1 MVSGKYFNKGVM
13 ALDAPHIGH
22 VVRETDDKIVVFGGW
37 SERYD
42 IPISEIQ
49 TTGRNVLIGLN
60 FHDIA
65 KRYKV
70 DRDAQLPTS
79 RPINPWTFEK
89 DVDLATY
96 EGKYPNSLFNK
107 GVRTND
113 EEHIGHVMKETDD
126 KIVVFGH
133 HNYRFDVPKSK
144 IIAVGRNVILDM
156 TYPEV
161 FKYKVDIDAPLP
173 TGEAIEKLVKE
184 EEEKEKESLISSAKR

>member
-37 SERYD
+37 NERYD
-42 IPISEIQ
+42 IPVSEIQ
-49 TTGRNVLIGLN
+49 TSGRNVLIGLN

-65 KRYKV
+65 KKYKV
-70 DRDAQLPTS
+70 DREEPLPTS
-79 RPINPWTFEK
+79 RPINPWAFEK

-113 EEHIGHVMKETDD
+113 EEHVGHVMKETGN

-144 IIAVGRNVILDM
+144 IVAVGRNVILDM
-156 TYPEV
+156 RYPEV

-173 TGEAIEKLVKE
+173 TGEPVEKLVKE
-184 EEEKEKESLISSAKR
+184 EHNVSEATQETILS

>member
-70 DRDAQLPTS
+70 DRDAPLPTS

-113 EEHIGHVMKETDD
+113 EEHIGHVMKEIDD

>member
-49 TTGRNVLIGLN
+49 TTGRNVLIGLS

-70 DRDAQLPTS
+70 NRDAPLPTS
-79 RPINPWTFEK
+79 KPINPWTFEK

-184 EEEKEKESLISSAKR
+184 EEEKEKESLLSGAKR